1 MAPRWPK
8 VIGHRG
14 AARHAPEN
22 TLASFRRAA
31 ELGTSWVEL
40 DARLTADGV
49 PIVFHDSTLE
59 RTTGQKGRVRER
71 RWAEIAKLDA
81 GGWFAPSFQGEAVP
95 SLSEA
100 LALIA
105 SLRLGVNIEIKPDP
119 GDEAETARVVMATAR
134 QIWLDGATAP
144 LISSFS
150 QAALV
155 AAQPLRGDWPL
166 ARLARNL
173 DLAALVDAKALECA
187 ALNLGAADLT
197 QKAVATAK
205 DAGFG
210 VLVYTVNDRPT
221 AERFFRWG
229 VDGVFTDDPEVL
241 I

>member
-1 MAPRWPK
+1 MAPRWPR

-31 ELGTSWVEL
+31 ELGASWVEL

-59 RTTGQKGRVRER
+59 RTTGQMGRVRER

-81 GGWFAPSFQGEAVP
+81 GGWFAPAFQGEAVP
-95 SLSEA
+95 SLNEA

-119 GDEAETARVVMATAR
+119 GDEAETARAVMATTR
-134 QIWLDGATAP
+134 QVWLDGAKAP
-144 LISSFS
+144 MISSFS

-166 ARLARNL
+166 ARLARKL
-173 DLAALVDAKALECA
+173 DPAALDDAMALGCA
-187 ALNLGAADLT
+187 ALNLGATDLT

-205 DAGFG
+205 NAGFG

-229 VDGVFTDDPEVL
+229 VDGVFTDAPEVL